1 MLKKKDKLNMGLTSH
16 VFVMHDFPIETSMAG
31 SYYGREFRAFREGL
45 HTLIGECDNINKYIF
60 ILNSEIYSSYYLLS
74 ERAMERDISM
84 LPCVSVS
91 TVQGYGAREIKKI
104 IRHFIEHHP
113 RYDL

>member
-1 MLKKKDKLNMGLTSH
+1 MFKRKDKLNMGLASH
-16 VFVMHDFPIETSMAG
+16 VFVMHDFPIETSLG
-31 SYYGREFRAFREGL
+31 GFYYEQEFRAFRVEL
-45 HTLIGECDNINKYIF
+45 HKLIRECDNINKYIF

-74 ERAMERDISM
+74 ERAMERDISR

-91 TVQGYGAREIKKI
+91 TVQGYGARDMKKI